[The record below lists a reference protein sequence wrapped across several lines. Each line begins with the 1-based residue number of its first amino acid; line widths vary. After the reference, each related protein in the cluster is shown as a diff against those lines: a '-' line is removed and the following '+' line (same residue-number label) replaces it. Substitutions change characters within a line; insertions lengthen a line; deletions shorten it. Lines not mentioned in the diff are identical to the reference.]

1 MQISNKDILIRR
13 ATQHDATLL
22 TTWWNDGKIMA
33 HAGFPHGIHTS
44 VEEVIQQLITDNK
57 KRLII
62 EYQHQPIGEMCYFS
76 HGSHCVEI
84 GIKICVLNLQN
95 HGLGKQALKLLISYL
110 FSKGYKRI
118 ILSTDLSNKRAQ
130 HVYETLG
137 FQIYDIRHDYWQDP
151 QGQMHSA
158 IFYELFPSTFISTKK
173 L

>member
-76 HGSHCVEI
+76 HS
-84 GIKICVLNLQN
+84 
-95 HGLGKQALKLLISYL
+95 S
-110 FSKGYKRI
+110 
-118 ILSTDLSNKRAQ
+118 Q

-137 FQIYDIRHDYWQDP
+137 FQIYDIQHDYWQDP